1 MLVAVLLRL
10 SASPPPYHHLLPP
23 NTTTTTTARQPSP
36 PHLHPLKL
44 LPKHSYATLL
54 ALIPHRRTHGT
65 RTALAASL
73 LRFRPSA
80 SHSPPPHP
88 SIVPSGI
95 HPATRYPGSTTPVRR
110 PRATDSLTPS
120 SVLRRTRPRC
130 FDVGIPASRIPPC
143 TSGAIGKA
151 IARLTREDLQQEK
164 GALAYEHPVW
174 KFACERGQS
183 VRTLLPFASTSGG
196 TCGDILFGETPIARL
211 RSIFSWTCELGY
223 TTTCCTTA
231 SATFVQGLSLL

>member
-1 MLVAVLLRL
+1 VHESSRCERTGSSTPRTLILPCCTQRTPLQARPIHLSLLPSLSVADDIPVHPGRPVDLR
-10 SASPPPYHHLLPP
+10 SRCSPPPLSLTSTTALPYHLLLPP
-23 NTTTTTTARQPSP
+23 NTTTARQPSP

-44 LPKHSYATLL
+44 LPKHSYATFL

-65 RTALAASL
+65 RTVLAASL

-95 HPATRYPGSTTPVRR
+95 HPATRYPGSTTPFRR

-120 SVLRRTRPRC
+120 SVLRRTQPRC

-151 IARLTREDLQQEK
+151 IARLTRGDLQKEK

-174 KFACERGQS
+174 KFA
-183 VRTLLPFASTSGG
+183 
-196 TCGDILFGETPIARL
+196 
-211 RSIFSWTCELGY
+211 
-223 TTTCCTTA
+223 
-231 SATFVQGLSLL
+231 

>member
-1 MLVAVLLRL
+1 VLAGGRVHESSRCERTGSSTPPTLILPCCTQRTPPKTHPTRHPLLPSLSQADDIPVHPGRLVDLLVAVLLRL

-80 SHSPPPHP
+80 SHSPPPPP

-95 HPATRYPGSTTPVRR
+95 HPATRYPGSTTPIRR

-174 KFACERGQS
+174 KFA
-183 VRTLLPFASTSGG
+183 
-196 TCGDILFGETPIARL
+196 
-211 RSIFSWTCELGY
+211 
-223 TTTCCTTA
+223 
-231 SATFVQGLSLL
+231 